1 MAVLGVIPCRLGASR
16 LPGKPLAEI
25 GGLPMVVRVWQ
36 RASAAGG
43 VDRLLVAT
51 EDREIAVACGRFSVP
66 VQLTPPCANGT
77 ERVLWVAASAGA
89 DVVVNIQGDE
99 PLVEPAHID
108 RLVERVRAGAPIAT
122 LCAPLHQDV
131 QNPARVKVVRDQ
143 AGDALYFS
151 RLPVPRNGP
160 WWLHLGLY
168 AFGAEA
174 QRRIPTLPPGALE
187 ASEGLEQLRW
197 LEAGLK
203 IGLVEV
209 DEAAP
214 GVDTPE
220 DLERV
225 RRIVE
230 GAR

>member
-1 MAVLGVIPCRLGASR
+1 
-16 LPGKPLAEI
+16 
-25 GGLPMVVRVWQ
+25 MVVRVWQ
-36 RASAAGG
+36 RASAAAR
-43 VDRLLVAT
+43 VDELLVAT
-51 EDREIAVACGRFSVP
+51 EDREIAVACARFSVP
-66 VQLTPPCANGT
+66 VRLTPPCANGT
-77 ERVLWVAASAGA
+77 ERVLWVAASAHA
-89 DVVVNIQGDE
+89 EVVVNIQGDE

-108 RLVERVRAGAPIAT
+108 HLVDCVATGRPIAT
-122 LCAPLHQDV
+122 LCAPLHYDV
-131 QNPARVKVVRDQ
+131 SNPARVKVVRDQ
-143 AGDALYFS
+143 NGDALYFS

-168 AFGAEA
+168 AFGVEA
-174 QRRIPTLPPGALE
+174 QRRIPTLPPGLLE

-209 DEAAP
+209 EEATP

-225 RRIVE
+225 RRLVD